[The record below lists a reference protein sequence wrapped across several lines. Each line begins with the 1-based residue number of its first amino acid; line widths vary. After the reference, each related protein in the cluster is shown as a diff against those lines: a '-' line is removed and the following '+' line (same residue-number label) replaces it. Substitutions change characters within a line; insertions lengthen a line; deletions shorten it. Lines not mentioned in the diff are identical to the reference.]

1 MSISLSRVIILL
13 KENIAMKQ
21 NGLLVDGK
29 PVKDVTVYVAFP
41 KRQAPYKR
49 FAVVNLNAKV
59 NLNEIRGQEAKF
71 LLSLIFSRKP
81 CVSLKELALAVGIP
95 TANARRA
102 LRRLVEIGLVEQ
114 PKRGLY
120 RCSRSLRH
128 FGAWMEEEEEV

>member
-1 MSISLSRVIILL
+1 
-13 KENIAMKQ
+13 MKR
-21 NGLLVDGK
+21 NNLLVDGK

-49 FAVVNLNAKV
+49 FAVVNLNAKL

-71 LLSLIFSRKP
+71 LLSLIFSRKS
-81 CVSLKELALAVGIP
+81 CVGLKELALAVGIP

-114 PKRGLY
+114 PARGQY
-120 RCSRSLRH
+120 RCAKTLRY
-128 FGAWMEEEEEV
+128 FGIWEEKEVEEVG

>member
-1 MSISLSRVIILL
+1 
-13 KENIAMKQ
+13 MKR
-21 NGLLVDGK
+21 NNLLVDGK

>member
-1 MSISLSRVIILL
+1 
-13 KENIAMKQ
+13 
-21 NGLLVDGK
+21 VDGK

-71 LLSLIFSRKP
+71 LLSLIFSQKS
-81 CVSLKELALAVGIP
+81 CVGLKELALAVGTP

-102 LRRLVEIGLVEQ
+102 LRKLVELGLVEQ
-114 PKRGLY
+114 PERGLY
-120 RCSRSLRH
+120 RCSRKLRY
-128 FGAWMEEEEEV
+128 FGIWKEEAEEVGP

>member
-1 MSISLSRVIILL
+1 
-13 KENIAMKQ
+13 MKR
-21 NGLLVDGK
+21 NNLLVDGK

-49 FAVVNLNAKV
+49 FAVVNLGAKL

-71 LLSLIFSRKP
+71 LLSLIFSKTS
-81 CVSLKELALAVGIP
+81 CVGLKELALAVGIP

-114 PKRGLY
+114 PARGQY
-120 RCSRSLRH
+120 RCAKNLRY
-128 FGAWMEEEEEV
+128 FGTWKEEEAEEVG

>member
-1 MSISLSRVIILL
+1 
-13 KENIAMKQ
+13 MKQ

-49 FAVVNLNAKV
+49 FALVNLAAKV

-81 CVSLKELALAVGIP
+81 CVGLKELALAVGIP